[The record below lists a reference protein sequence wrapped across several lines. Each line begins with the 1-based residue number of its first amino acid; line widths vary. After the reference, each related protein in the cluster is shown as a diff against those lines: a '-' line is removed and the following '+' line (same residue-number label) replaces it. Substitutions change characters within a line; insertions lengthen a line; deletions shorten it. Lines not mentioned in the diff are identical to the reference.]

1 MTTAKSSAT
10 SALSWVAQKARLKTK
25 FPQLTD
31 ADLNFDVAEKFVMLT
46 RLQVKTGR
54 TAKELQSI
62 IEKT

>member
-1 MTTAKSSAT
+1 MMTAKGFAVP
-10 SALSWVAQKARLKTK
+10 ALSWVAQKARLKMK

-31 ADLNFDVAEKFVMLT
+31 ADLNFEVADKFVMLT

-62 IEKT
+62 IEKV

>member
-1 MTTAKSSAT
+1 MMTTKGSAT
-10 SALSWVAQKARLKTK
+10 PALSWVAQKTRLKMK

-62 IEKT
+62 IEKI